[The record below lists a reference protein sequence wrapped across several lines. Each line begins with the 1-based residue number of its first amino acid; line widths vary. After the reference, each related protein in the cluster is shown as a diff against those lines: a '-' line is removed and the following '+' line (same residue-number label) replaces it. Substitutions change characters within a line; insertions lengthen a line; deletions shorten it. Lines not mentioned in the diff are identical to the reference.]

1 MGIDNIQT
9 GRHRLGTSGTV
20 HCLHIPAV
28 ATALAEYRRSWLTTL
43 LSPARHRFPLLRRRT
58 FVPIRRWMPV
68 PAT

>member
-1 MGIDNIQT
+1 M
-9 GRHRLGTSGTV
+9 
-20 HCLHIPAV
+20 